1 MELMEIPTLD
11 KLKEYK
17 IYLTDEEKEALLEV
31 KLDRSTFENS
41 VLAGIVNQIFDVY
54 EDESLDNYDS
64 GKWKIK

>member
-64 GKWKIK
+64 GK